1 MPLATRELSVV
12 VLGTGGVGKS
22 ALSMQYVQ
30 SVFPE
35 RYEPTIEDS
44 YRKVLKVPTSWLE
57 GEGGLATTGGGG
69 WSSIMVEVMDTAGT
83 DQFAAMRDLYMRNGD
98 AFLLVY
104 AIDSMSSFEALV
116 PLYEQLLRVRNATTG
131 SVPVVLVGNKCDL
144 EPHRQVSREQ
154 AAALASRWKVGSPME
169 SSARKRHH
177 VDKVFMLAI
186 EAALKGRR
194 PPSHGPDGAARSS
207 ARRKGCKM
215 M

>member
-1 MPLATRELSVV
+1 
-12 VLGTGGVGKS
+12 
-22 ALSMQYVQ
+22 
-30 SVFPE
+30 
-35 RYEPTIEDS
+35 
-44 YRKVLKVPTSWLE
+44 
-57 GEGGLATTGGGG
+57 
-69 WSSIMVEVMDTAGT
+69 MVELMDTAGT

-116 PLYEQLLRVRNATTG
+116 PLYEQLLRVRNAAAG

-177 VDKVFMLAI
+177 VDKVFMLAV
-186 EAALKGRR
+186 EAALKARR
-194 PPSHGPDGAARSS
+194 PPSHGPDGATRSS